1 MKKFFTFLAIIITV
15 SLTVIMTAPEEASAF
30 TGKCRSFLG
39 LTSWDCN
46 VTITDDNNLKSGI
59 WVIASNVATD
69 IAIIATY
76 LILGYVIYGGYLYT
90 FSAGDPGKAA
100 TAKKTL
106 AQAFIGLAIVM
117 LANVIM
123 GSIRITLAV
132 KTGGKLINC
141 ANESCVNPNTMITS
155 LVNWFI
161 TISGVVSAIF
171 LVYGG
176 ISYITS
182 AGDANKA
189 EKGKKMITYSLIGL
203 IIVGLSATISA
214 YVSSKIRSAAYLNQ
228 TIISKEVNEN
238 QTN

>member
-1 MKKFFTFLAIIITV
+1 
-15 SLTVIMTAPEEASAF
+15 
-30 TGKCRSFLG
+30 
-39 LTSWDCN
+39 
-46 VTITDDNNLKSGI
+46 
-59 WVIASNVATD
+59 
-69 IAIIATY
+69 
-76 LILGYVIYGGYLYT
+76 
-90 FSAGDPGKAA
+90 
-100 TAKKTL
+100 
-106 AQAFIGLAIVM
+106 M

-132 KTGGKLINC
+132 KTGGELINC